1 MKSNSHL
8 TRIQSTLHFNN
19 LKFEKS
25 VKKSRPEFSLI

>member
-1 MKSNSHL
+1 MKSDSHL

-25 VKKSRPEFSLI
+25 IKIQDQSFL

>member
-1 MKSNSHL
+1 MKSDSHL

-25 VKKSRPEFSLI
+25 VKNQDQSFL

>member
-1 MKSNSHL
+1 MKSDSHL

-25 VKKSRPEFSLI
+25 VKNRDWSFL